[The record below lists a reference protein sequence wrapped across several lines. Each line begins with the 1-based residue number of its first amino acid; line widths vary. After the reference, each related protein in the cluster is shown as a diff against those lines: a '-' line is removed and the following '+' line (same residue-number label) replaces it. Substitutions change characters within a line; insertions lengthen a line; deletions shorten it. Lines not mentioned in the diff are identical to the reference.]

1 MGNPA
6 KRVLNHNISS
16 NSCCSSKVSC
26 VPNGDNIPNR
36 PSESALPGYVNLGNK
51 SDSSTN
57 NPGTINKD
65 MSAESSFTKDST
77 KSIAYT
83 SSTSKYS
90 FVMNKKD
97 VSLGSSVTKDS
108 AAHLVNISNTTGVS
122 ALTNQGI
129 TPESSLTRV
138 CTKSLATAIL
148 AGVKKDSTLPGTSLT
163 KDLTEN
169 TINTSS
175 ASGVT
180 NQLITPE
187 SSKDKVCTKSIA
199 TGTLTVVKN
208 DSISADRSVIKDL
221 DGTRTVRNDTDFD
234 SPTGDINF
242 ERFLSLCAHLTGI
255 PRVSEFARRCYFKA
269 NSVFTD
275 SDHFKNLIRNSISEF
290 QSGKNNDSTRL
301 MESVMSALKENK
313 SKKRKTLQAVCDNP
327 EKVRRVQVST
337 VDCLPST
344 SKMTEKVANGGGSPP
359 QSEPEDTGAQQTNER
374 VKKKPGRKYTP
385 EEIEVKKKKMV
396 GYLKKLEKAIK
407 SCHQADLGIEDMDMA
422 DSAYINEDR
431 LTKKYMEAYSRYC
444 KLENCSEKLGRPT
457 EKSISITTSRFD
469 EINKVVQS
477 HVNKRRKFP
486 DYPQVFFLVKKA
498 SKDNNLNLRKTELE
512 SIAKEMFEFIG
523 KTKKKR
529 RLEDLSLILGLDS
542 NENSEDPAKK
552 DPELRKQLG
561 ENSKLGKERLDAEF
575 QKFTDRGN
583 RTEGHRYHNYNRG
596 KAERK

>member
-148 AGVKKDSTLPGTSLT
+148 AG
-163 KDLTEN
+163 
-169 TINTSS
+169 
-175 ASGVT
+175 
-180 NQLITPE
+180 
-187 SSKDKVCTKSIA
+187 
-199 TGTLTVVKN
+199 VKN

-385 EEIEVKKKKMV
+385 EEI
-396 GYLKKLEKAIK
+396 
-407 SCHQADLGIEDMDMA
+407 
-422 DSAYINEDR
+422 
-431 LTKKYMEAYSRYC
+431 
-444 KLENCSEKLGRPT
+444 
-457 EKSISITTSRFD
+457 
-469 EINKVVQS
+469 
-477 HVNKRRKFP
+477 
-486 DYPQVFFLVKKA
+486 
-498 SKDNNLNLRKTELE
+498 
-512 SIAKEMFEFIG
+512 
-523 KTKKKR
+523 
-529 RLEDLSLILGLDS
+529 
-542 NENSEDPAKK
+542 
-552 DPELRKQLG
+552 
-561 ENSKLGKERLDAEF
+561 
-575 QKFTDRGN
+575 
-583 RTEGHRYHNYNRG
+583 
-596 KAERK
+596 